1 MHQYSTFDLAGPSRY
16 RPNRAS
22 SSKLVE
28 EIVPKF
34 KDVAIVNATVR
45 TIDARNTIAQ
55 ALLMKRGKIAYVG
68 YLGF

>member
-1 MHQYSTFDLAGPSRY
+1 M
-16 RPNRAS
+16 
-22 SSKLVE
+22 E